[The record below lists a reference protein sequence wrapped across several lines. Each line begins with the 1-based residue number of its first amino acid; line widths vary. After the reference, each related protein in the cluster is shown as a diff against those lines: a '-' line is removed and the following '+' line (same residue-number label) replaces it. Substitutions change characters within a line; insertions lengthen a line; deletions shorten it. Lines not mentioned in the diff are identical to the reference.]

1 MYDVI
6 VIGAGSGGLNIA
18 VFMNML
24 KLNVLLIDKS
34 DPNIGGDCLNTGCI
48 PSKALLHVASLIQK
62 GEEAKRFGSYSKK
75 NTNLKKVMEYVKNQ
89 QHIIREHENAFY
101 FKQKGIDV
109 VLGHAKF
116 ISDRSV
122 VVNNDIF
129 VGKKIIIATGS
140 RPRKLDIPNANKV
153 KFLTNESIFELTKL
167 PKRLLVLGGGPIG
180 IEMAQAFQRLG
191 TSVTVLHTGSMILN
205 KEDPEIAEVVYD
217 QLKKE
222 GVEFILNAKPLAFDS
237 SKILV
242 FEDGKQHE
250 RRIHFDEILLSIGR
264 TPNVDHLDV
273 EKAKIKILDNG
284 NLKLNKYLQTTNK
297 RVYVLGDAAG
307 SFMFTH
313 AAETQA
319 SQMIKNFF
327 SPFRKKITY
336 ENMAWVTY
344 TDPEI
349 ATFGISEQDLQ
360 TSQKKFRKVIVP
372 FTDDDRAI
380 TDEYQ
385 FGKMILFVCKKG
397 LLLGGSVVAPKAG
410 EIIQELLLAKSKNIK
425 LTELYDKI
433 YPYPV
438 ASRIN
443 RSAASLLLREKLT
456 PRTKKFLKWIFNMKK

>member
-24 KLNVLLIDKS
+24 KLEVLLIDKS

-48 PSKALLHVASLIQK
+48 PSKALLHVANLVQK
-62 GEEAKRFGSYSKK
+62 GEDAKAFGSYTKK
-75 NTNLKKVMEYVKNQ
+75 NTNMKKVMGYVKNQ

-116 ISDRSV
+116 ISDKSV

-140 RPRKLDIPNANKV
+140 RPRMLDIPNANKV
-153 KFLTNESIFELTKL
+153 KLLTNETLFDLKKL

-191 TSVTVLHTGSMILN
+191 TSVTVMHTGSMILN
-205 KEDPEIAEVVYD
+205 KEDPEIAEILYE
-217 QLKKE
+217 KMKFE
-222 GVEFILNAKPLAFDS
+222 GVEFIFNAKSLAFDS

-250 RRIHFDEILLSIGR
+250 RRIHFEEILLSIGR
-264 TPNVDHLDV
+264 IPNVDHLDV
-273 EKAKIKILDNG
+273 EKAKIKINEDG
-284 NLKLNKYLQTTNK
+284 KLKLNKYLQTTNK
-297 RVYVLGDAAG
+297 RVFAVGDAAG
-307 SFMFTH
+307 SYMFTH

-319 SQMIKNFF
+319 SQLIKNFF
-327 SPFRKKITY
+327 SPFRKKIMY
-336 ENMAWVTY
+336 ENIAWVTF

-349 ATFGISEQDLQ
+349 ATFGKSEQDLQ
-360 TSQKKFRKVIVP
+360 NSRIKFRKIVLP

-380 TDEYQ
+380 TEDYQ
-385 FGKMILFVCKKG
+385 YGKMILFICNKN
-397 LLLGGSVVAPKAG
+397 LIQGGSIVAPRAG
-410 EIIQELLLAKSKNIK
+410 EIVQELLLAKAKKMK

-443 RSAASLLLREKLT
+443 RKAASLLLAEKLT
-456 PRTKKFLKWIFNMKK
+456 PRTQKFLKWIYTVRK